1 VLWLMATSEVAQM
14 LRYAQPRA
22 APRSNINGACLLTI
36 IQELKSIVANRQNL
50 GVKRTT
56 SALETATSL

>member
-1 VLWLMATSEVAQM
+1 M